1 VAGLVRQQKR
11 AQVKSASRV
20 QENLARKTWQEN
32 LAGKPSRKIFQP
44 FAQVVATAEQSLRRR
59 RTITHARAL
68 EVAQK

>member
-32 LAGKPSRKIFQP
+32 LAGKFSLP
-44 FAQVVATAEQSLRRR
+44 FAQVVASVEQSLRHR
-59 RTITHARAL
+59 RTITQTGAL